1 MPEYS
6 ISIDPAEVLGITAN
20 ATLKEI
26 RDAYHEK
33 AKRHHPDG
41 GGDAW
46 TFRIVS
52 QSYQWLSVQR
62 MAERV
67 REEEARESRR
77 TAPTGAAQARPA
89 SAEAS
94 RAAPEPSEHSPDQAR
109 RAMRDPVSNP
119 LQLVDIEFFAI
130 RYALDDP
137 TELLFRAPEE
147 RTLSCSL
154 NVTWPSREV
163 EGSPAASAQTARTIK
178 AISRAFDSVVRKTK
192 AKSAQSKPEAMRFTG
207 WASYQTQTLA
217 SSAFNQ
223 LRSLLLGHEL
233 GVAQWMREMI
243 VPRSEK

>member
-1 MPEYS
+1 MPPYS
-6 ISIDPAEVLGITAN
+6 VAIDPTEVLGISAN

-33 AKRHHPDG
+33 AKRYHPDG
-41 GGDAW
+41 GGEAW
-46 TFRIVS
+46 SFRIVS
-52 QSYQWLSVQR
+52 QSYQWLSVNR

-67 REEEARESRR
+67 KEEEEREARR
-77 TAPTGAAQARPA
+77 TSAERAETAGSR
-89 SAEAS
+89 AEAS
-94 RAAPEPSEHSPDQAR
+94 SPTVESPGKAADQAR
-109 RAMRDPVSNP
+109 RAMRDPVVDP

-163 EGSPAASAQTARTIK
+163 DSVVIASAQTSRTIK
-178 AISRAFDSVVRKTK
+178 VIARAFESIVKKTK
-192 AKSAQSKPEAMRFTG
+192 AKSWQSKPEAAQFSG
-207 WASYQTQTLA
+207 WASYPTQSLA
-217 SSAFNQ
+217 SAAFTQ
-223 LRSLLLGHEL
+223 LRSALLGQEL

-243 VPRSEK
+243 VPRGEG